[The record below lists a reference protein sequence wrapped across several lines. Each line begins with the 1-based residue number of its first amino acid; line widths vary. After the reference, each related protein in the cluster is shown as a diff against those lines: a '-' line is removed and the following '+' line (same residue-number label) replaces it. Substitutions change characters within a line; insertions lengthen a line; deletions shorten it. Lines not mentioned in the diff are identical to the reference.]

1 MRSPKPYE
9 VNHMKICVTAE
20 SMLND
25 IVKTLTSENQETTQ
39 DIQKP
44 QAVYAPIVENLNGSL
59 FTTSLNVA
67 QVYGKRHDNVL
78 HDIKAVMNDC
88 PPETNLLNFQEIKY
102 TDSRGRSYPAYRL
115 SRDGLVLLVMGY
127 NGPKAMKH
135 KLAYMA
141 AFNAMEAKLREGLL
155 CIPDFDDPV
164 AAARAWADERE
175 RRCLAEREKALA
187 IEQRN
192 EAVRTKAEI
201 GSRREAT
208 AMATASVQ
216 KRRADRVEAENA
228 ELKDERGKGENF
240 KTVENI
246 PWLKKFFNLT
256 KGAWV
261 AIGMALKKIVLELGL
276 TTHKVPGQNRD
287 VNAYPV
293 QAIDLFLERV
303 ETDPEMLKKYRLSES

>member
-1 MRSPKPYE
+1 MESPKPYE
-9 VNHMKICVTAE
+9 VNHMKNCVTAE

-25 IVKTLTSENQETTQ
+25 IAKTLTSEKQETTQ

-44 QAVYAPIVENLNGSL
+44 QAVYTPIVEILDGSL

-67 QVYGKRHDNVL
+67 EVYGKRHADVL
-78 HDIKAVMNDC
+78 RSVEAVKAEC
-88 PPETNLLNFQEIKY
+88 PPDFTERNFAPSEY
-102 TDSRGRSYPAYRL
+102 TDPTGRKLPMYRL

-127 NGPKAMKH
+127 TGPKAMEH
-135 KLAYMA
+135 KLGYIN
-141 AFNAMEAKLREGLL
+141 AFNAMEAKLKEGVLS
-155 CIPDFDDPV
+155 IPDFDDPV

-175 RRCLAEREKALA
+175 RRRLAEQEKALA

-216 KRRADRVEAENA
+216 KRRADRAEAENA

-246 PWLKKFFNLT
+246 PWLNKFFKLT

-261 AIGMALKKIVLELGL
+261 AIGMAIKKIAVELGL
-276 TTHKVPGQNRD
+276 STHKVPGQNRD
-287 VNAYPV
+287 VNAYPM
-293 QAIDLFLERV
+293 QAIDRFQERV
-303 ETDPEMLKKYRLSES
+303 ETDPEFLKKYRLSES